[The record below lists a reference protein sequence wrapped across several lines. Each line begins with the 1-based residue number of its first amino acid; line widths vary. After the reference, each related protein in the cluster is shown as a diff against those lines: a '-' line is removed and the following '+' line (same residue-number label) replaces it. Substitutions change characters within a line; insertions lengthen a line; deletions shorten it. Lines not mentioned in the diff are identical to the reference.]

1 MWLVAQLNLT
11 GMLTDSLRVGSPLD
25 DKLDV
30 TPGSQDLAQLG
41 GSEAV
46 GPSQRD
52 SLGQPADVQIFRVH
66 LEARVGHLGWF
77 GESQCFS

>member
-1 MWLVAQLNLT
+1 MAKLNPT
-11 GMLTDSLRVGSPLD
+11 GTPTDSPRLGSPLD

-46 GPSQRD
+46 GPSQGD
-52 SLGQPADVQIFRVH
+52 SLGQPADVQIFWVH

-77 GESQCFS
+77 RESQCFS